1 MKLIIYFGLDFTS
14 LYILAIYS
22 LNKPKKI
29 KFKHNIIKIS
39 VLVKVNPTGRSKLS
53 KNTKPNKFNN
63 LIISI
68 NKSIKTDGMKRI
80 KDRKS
85 IALKGLIENDKSPS
99 IAKFTEPK
107 KLNLAVPLL
116 FHVLYTQF
124 LFV

>member
-1 MKLIIYFGLDFTS
+1 
-14 LYILAIYS
+14 
-22 LNKPKKI
+22 
-29 KFKHNIIKIS
+29 
-39 VLVKVNPTGRSKLS
+39 
-53 KNTKPNKFNN
+53 
-63 LIISI
+63 
-68 NKSIKTDGMKRI
+68 MKRI